1 MEIKN
6 MEIIKI
12 NINRTIQEIKIID
25 IKKIIKEIIKMII
38 KIIIRLTL
46 IHKITEK
53 IIITT
58 INIIIIINN
67 LQDID

>member
-53 IIITT
+53 IIIIT